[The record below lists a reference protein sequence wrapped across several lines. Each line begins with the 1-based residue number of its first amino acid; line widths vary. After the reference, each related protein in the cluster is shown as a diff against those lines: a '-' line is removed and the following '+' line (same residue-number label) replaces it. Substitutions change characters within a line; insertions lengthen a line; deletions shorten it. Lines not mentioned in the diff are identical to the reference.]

1 MPPRISVIVPIYN
14 AASTLRAAVQ
24 SILTQDIAG
33 LEVLLVDDG
42 STDATPGLCHD
53 LALRDDRIQ
62 VITQKNAG
70 ICAARNRGLSVAEGM
85 YVTFCDDDDLLLPG
99 ALALLLQKAEDT
111 GADIVRADYEL
122 IHIGPDGTETPQ
134 PHPAGT
140 ACDLAADGDYR
151 KFLQNSGPQFVW
163 NALYRRSAIGNL
175 RFDEHCRYGLE
186 DFIFNAGLYARTDK
200 VHYLPQP
207 VYRHFESG
215 QSTSQCQTV
224 QALQGQHQGVLDR
237 WWAAEYKAIQAR
249 CPEAARAAVWNDRRA
264 QAITFLMHQLADA
277 KAPVRCAATAG
288 ALYAVCWP
296 VTRPRRWIFGTKPS
310 TIKSRPAHCCCT
322 TCGCNAC
329 MNCGPTARKTAG
341 GNCHENDSGYRR
353 RRIYRPPRCQ
363 KCAGSRLQG
372 HRV

>member
-122 IHIGPDGTETPQ
+122 IHISPDGTETPQ

-175 RFDEHCRYGLE
+175 LFDEHCRYGLE

-224 QALQGQHQGVLDR
+224 QALQGRIDVLDR
-237 WWAAEYKAIQAR
+237 WMAAEYKAIQAR

-277 KAPVRCAATAG
+277 KAPG
-288 ALYAVCWP
+288 ALRRHGWRTLRGVLARYPAPPLDLWHEAKHHKKQ
-296 VTRPRRWIFGTKPS
+296 TGALLLYNLRLQRLYELWANRPK
-310 TIKSRPAHCCCT
+310 
-322 TCGCNAC
+322 N
-329 MNCGPTARKTAG
+329 
-341 GNCHENDSGYRR
+341 RR
-353 RRIYRPPRCQ
+353 RKLP
-363 KCAGSRLQG
+363 
-372 HRV
+372 

>member
-53 LALRDDRIQ
+53 LARRDDRIQ

-70 ICAARNRGLSVAEGM
+70 ICAARNRGLSAAEGV

-122 IHIGPDGTETPQ
+122 VQIDPEGTEALQ

-140 ACDLAADGDYR
+140 ACGLADDYR

-163 NALYRRSAIGNL
+163 NALYRRTAIGDL

-186 DFIFNAGLYARTDK
+186 DFIFNAALYARTDK
-200 VHYLPQP
+200 AYYLPQP

-215 QSTSQCQTV
+215 ESTSQCQTV
-224 QALQGQHQGVLDR
+224 QALQGRIRVLDR
-237 WWAAEYKAIQAR
+237 WMGAEYQAIQAR
-249 CPEAARAAVWNDRRA
+249 CPEPARAAAWNDRRA

-277 KAPVRCAATAG
+277 RAPG
-288 ALYAVCWP
+288 ALRRYGWRTLRQVLGRYPAPPLDILHEARQNKKQTGALLLYDLRLQRLYELWAN
-296 VTRPRRWIFGTKPS
+296 RPR
-310 TIKSRPAHCCCT
+310 
-322 TCGCNAC
+322 N
-329 MNCGPTARKTAG
+329 
-341 GNCHENDSGYRR
+341 RR
-353 RRIYRPPRCQ
+353 RELP
-363 KCAGSRLQG
+363 
-372 HRV
+372 

>member
-111 GADIVRADYEL
+111 GADIVRCRLRADP
-122 IHIGPDGTETPQ
+122 HQ
-134 PHPAGT
+134 PRRHRDPAAPPGGT

-151 KFLQNSGPQFVW
+151 KFLQSSGPQFVW
-163 NALYRRSAIGNL
+163 NALYRPL
-175 RFDEHCRYGLE
+175 
-186 DFIFNAGLYARTDK
+186 
-200 VHYLPQP
+200 
-207 VYRHFESG
+207 
-215 QSTSQCQTV
+215 
-224 QALQGQHQGVLDR
+224 
-237 WWAAEYKAIQAR
+237 
-249 CPEAARAAVWNDRRA
+249 
-264 QAITFLMHQLADA
+264 
-277 KAPVRCAATAG
+277 
-288 ALYAVCWP
+288 
-296 VTRPRRWIFGTKPS
+296 
-310 TIKSRPAHCCCT
+310 
-322 TCGCNAC
+322 
-329 MNCGPTARKTAG
+329 
-341 GNCHENDSGYRR
+341 
-353 RRIYRPPRCQ
+353 
-363 KCAGSRLQG
+363 G
-372 HRV
+372 HRQSAL

>member
-53 LALRDDRIQ
+53 LALRDDRVQ

-70 ICAARNRGLSVAEGM
+70 ICAARNRGLSAAEGV
-85 YVTFCDDDDLLLPG
+85 YVTFCDDDD
-99 ALALLLQKAEDT
+99 LLLQKAEDT

-122 IHIGPDGTETPQ
+122 VHVGPNGTETVQ

-151 KFLQNSGPQFVW
+151 RFLQNSGPQFVW
-163 NALYRRSAIGNL
+163 NALYRRAAIGGL
-175 RFDEHCRYGLE
+175 RFDEHCRFGLE
-186 DFIFNAGLYARTDK
+186 DFIFNAALYARTDK
-200 VHYLPQP
+200 VYYLPQP

-224 QALQGQHQGVLDR
+224 QAVQGRIKVLDR
-237 WWAAEYKAIQAR
+237 WMAAEYQAILAR
-249 CPEAARAAVWNDRRA
+249 CPEAARPAAWNDRRA
-264 QAITFLMHQLADA
+264 QAVTFLMHQFADA
-277 KAPVRCAATAG
+277 NAPG
-288 ALYAVCWP
+288 ALRRYGWRTLRGVLGQYPAAPPWQNAGP
-296 VTRPRRWIFGTKPS
+296 NKKQTGALLLYDLRLQRLYELWANRPQ
-310 TIKSRPAHCCCT
+310 
-322 TCGCNAC
+322 N
-329 MNCGPTARKTAG
+329 
-341 GNCHENDSGYRR
+341 RR
-353 RRIYRPPRCQ
+353 RELP
-363 KCAGSRLQG
+363 
-372 HRV
+372 

>member
-122 IHIGPDGTETPQ
+122 IHISPDGTETPQ

-140 ACDLAADGDYR
+140 ACDLAADSDYR

-186 DFIFNAGLYARTDK
+186 DFIFNAGLMPAPTKYTTCRS
-200 VHYLPQP
+200 L
-207 VYRHFESG
+207 
-215 QSTSQCQTV
+215 ST
-224 QALQGQHQGVLDR
+224 
-237 WWAAEYKAIQAR
+237 AISR
-249 CPEAARAAVWNDRRA
+249 VG
-264 QAITFLMHQLADA
+264 
-277 KAPVRCAATAG
+277 KAPPSARPYRLCRGASACWTAG
-288 ALYAVCWP
+288 WQP
-296 VTRPRRWIFGTKPS
+296 SIRPF
-310 TIKSRPAHCCCT
+310 RPAAPKLPARPSGT
-322 TCGCNAC
+322 TA
-329 MNCGPTARKTAG
+329 A
-341 GNCHENDSGYRR
+341 
-353 RRIYRPPRCQ
+353 PRL
-363 KCAGSRLQG
+363 SPF
-372 HRV
+372 